1 MKFKVKNINLNI
13 YYKYLS
19 LLICDRS
26 SGIFE
31 KLDQLRCKI
40 RFTFIFKINIFSLK
54 QNNFMFL
61 SKLQFSPK
69 I

>member
-31 KLDQLRCKI
+31 KLDQLRFKI
-40 RFTFIFKINIFSLK
+40 RLTFNRQASHHS
-54 QNNFMFL
+54 FL
-61 SKLQFSPK
+61 DPQ

>member
-19 LLICDRS
+19 LLICGRS

-31 KLDQLRCKI
+31 KLDQLCWKI
-40 RFTFIFKINIFSLK
+40 KFTFKFDKSKISKVKKWYNICEIFTKIIK
-54 QNNFMFL
+54 
-61 SKLQFSPK
+61 K
-69 I
+69 

>member
-19 LLICDRS
+19 FLICDRS

-31 KLDQLRCKI
+31 KLGPAP
-40 RFTFIFKINIFSLK
+40 
-54 QNNFMFL
+54 
-61 SKLQFSPK
+61 LQKSDFNL
-69 I
+69 

>member
-31 KLDQLRCKI
+31 KLDHLRCKI
-40 RFTFIFKINIFSLK
+40 RFTFTNILQLINSL
-54 QNNFMFL
+54 NFIL
-61 SKLQFSPK
+61 V
-69 I
+69 